1 LNRRLVSSLLAL
13 GTVTLWGASFPLTK
27 AALDYL
33 GPTAVAFM
41 RWAISAGALILWLA
55 WKRRLPAAL
64 QLLRRDG
71 RSAVWVALTGITLFY
86 FLENL
91 ALRYT
96 TATNAGVL
104 SNFISVFL
112 VLIGTLWL
120 GERLTG
126 VEWGA
131 LAAAFAGAVIVSQGA
146 GHLKLAGAGLAGDL
160 LMLAASFLGAV
171 YSVGGKGLTTRYP
184 ADVVT
189 TVIAT
194 LGAFFL
200 LPLALIESG
209 GAGGFVRDLSSLPW
223 QAWAGLLL
231 LGLGAG
237 ALANLWWLQLLSHTD
252 ASRAALV
259 LFLVPVVSTTLAVVW
274 LGEPLTPTIV
284 LGALLVL
291 AGVVVVQQHTEAARR
306 QAASD
311 S

>member
-1 LNRRLVSSLLAL
+1 MLLAL
-13 GTVTLWGASFPLTK
+13 GTVILWGASFPLTK

-33 GPTAVAFM
+33 GPTTVAFI
-41 RWAISAGALILWLA
+41 RWAIASGALILWLA
-55 WKRRLPAAL
+55 WKRRLPVAL
-64 QLLRRDG
+64 QMLRRDG
-71 RSAVWVALTGITLFY
+71 RTAVWVALTGITFFY

-104 SNFISVFL
+104 SNFIPVFL
-112 VLIGTLWL
+112 VLIGTVWL

-131 LAAAFAGAVIVSQGA
+131 LAAAFVGAAIVSQGA
-146 GHLKLAGAGLAGDL
+146 GHLEFAGFAGAGLAGDL

-184 ADVVT
+184 ADVVI
-189 TVIAT
+189 TVVAA
-194 LGAFFL
+194 LGALFL

-209 GAGGFVRDLSSLPW
+209 GAAGFAADVQALPW

-237 ALANLWWLQLLSHTD
+237 ALANLWWLKLLSHTD
-252 ASRAALV
+252 ASRAALI

-291 AGVVVVQQHTEAARR
+291 VGVIVVQQHTERARR
-306 QAASD
+306 QAANES
-311 S
+311 

>member
-1 LNRRLVSSLLAL
+1 MNRRLVSALLAL
-13 GTVTLWGASFPLTK
+13 GIVTLWGASFPLTK

-33 GPTAVAFM
+33 GPTTVAFI
-41 RWAISAGALILWLA
+41 RWAISSGALILWLA
-55 WKRRLPAAL
+55 WQRKLSVAAR
-64 QLLRRDG
+64 LLRRDV
-71 RSAVWVALTGITLFY
+71 RTAVWVALTGITFFY

-104 SNFISVFL
+104 SNFIPVFL

-131 LAAAFAGAVIVSQGA
+131 LAAAFVGAAIVSQGA
-146 GHLKLAGAGLAGDL
+146 GHLTLAGAGLAGDL

-171 YSVGGKGLTTRYP
+171 YSVGGKGLTAHYP

-194 LGAFFL
+194 LGALFL

-209 GAGGFVRDLSSLPW
+209 GAGGFAADVRALPW
-223 QAWAGLLL
+223 QAWTGLLL

-291 AGVVVVQQHTEAARR
+291 VGVIVVQQ
-306 QAASD
+306 QAERTKRLASEN
-311 S
+311 